1 VVGGAIVPS
10 RLVSSAGGGGVVV
23 GAGGVDV
30 VGGGAVVGVVV
41 GALGTGTGTGIVV
54 GSFDAAATSPPL
66 AVFAVAASSPFAA
79 PPETSGSDRRP
90 AELQDTVI
98 SASAPRHAAANRR
111 RADRLPSLL
120 A

>member
-41 GALGTGTGTGIVV
+41 GALGTGTGIVV